1 MRRFLALFQDIDA
14 TTSTL
19 AKREALARYFR
30 TTPSSD
36 AIWALYLLMGRKQ
49 KRLVNRRMMQDALM
63 DMTGHAPWIFEECY
77 AVVGD
82 LAETIALLLP
92 QKSPAHEDQSLQV
105 WMEQRIPE
113 LSGQR
118 PPDQIE
124 ILKNWWRMHDR
135 DEIFMINKLIT
146 GGFRAGVAR
155 QLMIKALAEAFDQEE
170 AFMTEQLTGDWP
182 VTAAFID
189 SLREPVTGS
198 SPVLSTRPYPF
209 YLATSVQEASRDD
222 IDLSRYAVEW
232 KWDGI
237 RAQLV
242 RRGPNVALW
251 SRGEELISESFPE
264 IIRAAA
270 DLPEDCVLD
279 GELLLQKD
287 GKILPFAELQKRIS
301 RKKLSGK
308 ILASHPA
315 IFLAFDCL
323 ERSGIDL
330 RAEAQSVRREHMET
344 LLTGQQETFP
354 VSPLL
359 KADTWEEAAALRREA
374 EDRGGEGLM
383 LKSWDG
389 PYKQGR
395 KRGDWWKWKVD
406 PMTLD
411 SVLVYAQAGHGRR
424 ATLFTDYT
432 FALWKDG
439 ALVPFAKAYSGLTD
453 AEIQELDAWI
463 RRHTL
468 ERFGPVRSV
477 SPERVFEIA
486 FEGIGASSRHK
497 SGLAVR
503 FPRILRERPD
513 KKPEDADTV
522 ERAQELI
529 DGRTQDLSLS

>member
-1 MRRFLALFQDIDA
+1 
-14 TTSTL
+14 
-19 AKREALARYFR
+19 
-30 TTPSSD
+30 
-36 AIWALYLLMGRKQ
+36 MGRKQ

-63 DMTGHAPWIFEECY
+63 ELTGHAPWIIEECY

-92 QKSPAHEDQSLQV
+92 QKAPAHDEQPLQV

-113 LSGQR
+113 LSGRR
-118 PPDQIE
+118 PPEQIE
-124 ILKNWWRMHDR
+124 ILKNWWRTHHR

-155 QLMIKALAEAFDQEE
+155 QLMIKALADAFGQEE
-170 AFMTEQLTGDWP
+170 AFITEQLTGDWP
-182 VTAAFID
+182 VTADFMD
-189 SLREPVTGS
+189 SLRESVTGS
-198 SPVLSTRPYPF
+198 GPILSTRPYPF

-242 RRGPNVALW
+242 RRGQHVALW

-301 RKKLSGK
+301 RKKLSEK

-323 ERSGIDL
+323 ERSGADL
-330 RAEAQSVRREHMET
+330 RADAQSVRREHMET
-344 LLTGQQETFP
+344 LLKGQHGTFP

-477 SPERVFEIA
+477 TPDRVFEIA
-486 FEGIGASSRHK
+486 FEGIGVSTRHK

-513 KKPEDADTV
+513 KKPEEADTV
-522 ERAQELI
+522 ERARELI

>member
-14 TTSTL
+14 TTRTL
-19 AKREALARYFR
+19 AKREALVSYFR
-30 TTPSSD
+30 SSPACD

-49 KRLVNRRMMQDALM
+49 KRLVNRRLLQDALLE
-63 DMTGHAPWIFEECY
+63 MTGHPPWLFEECY

-82 LAETIALLLP
+82 LAETMALLLP
-92 QKSPAHEDQSLQV
+92 QKAPAHVDQSLQE
-105 WMEQRIPE
+105 WMEIRIPE
-113 LSGQR
+113 LSGL
-118 PPDQIE
+118 PPHEQMN
-124 ILKNWWRMHDR
+124 LLQSWWQTHDR
-135 DEIFMINKLIT
+135 DEVFLINKLIT
-146 GGFRAGVAR
+146 GGFRTGVAR
-155 QLMIKALAEAFDQEE
+155 QLMIKALADAFDQEE
-170 AFMTEQLTGDWP
+170 TFITEQLTGDWP
-182 VTAAFID
+182 VTADFME
-189 SLREPVTGS
+189 SMREPADAS
-198 SPVLSTRPYPF
+198 RPVLGTRPYPF
-209 YLATSVQEASRDD
+209 YLATSVQEAVREE
-222 IDLSRYAVEW
+222 IDLSRYAIEW

-242 RRGPNVALW
+242 RRSSHIALW

-264 IIRAAA
+264 IIQSAR

-287 GKILPFAELQKRIS
+287 GKILSFAELQKRIS
-301 RKKLSGK
+301 RKKLSEK
-308 ILASHPA
+308 LLSSHPA

-323 ERSGIDL
+323 ERGGIDL
-330 RAEAQSVRREHMET
+330 RAEPQSLRREQLET
-344 LLTGQQETFP
+344 LLSGRHETFP

-359 KADTWEEAAALRREA
+359 QAKNWEEAAALRREA
-374 EDRGGEGLM
+374 EARGGEGLM

-411 SVLVYAQAGHGRR
+411 GVLIYAQAGHGRR

-432 FALWKDG
+432 FALWNDG
-439 ALVPFAKAYSGLTD
+439 VLVPFAKAYSGLSD

-486 FEGIGASSRHK
+486 FEGIGVSNRHK
-497 SGLAVR
+497 SGLALR

-513 KKPEDADTV
+513 KKPQEADTV
-522 ERAQELI
+522 ERARELI

>member
-1 MRRFLALFQDIDA
+1 MRRFLALFQEIDA

-19 AKREALARYFR
+19 AKREALVSYFR
-30 TTPSSD
+30 STPDHD

-49 KRLVNRRMMQDALM
+49 KRLVNRRLLQDALSE
-63 DMTGHAPWIFEECY
+63 MTGHPPWLFEECY

-92 QKSPAHEDQSLQV
+92 QKASAHVDQSLQE
-105 WMEQRIPE
+105 WMEIRIPE
-113 LSGQR
+113 LSGLR
-118 PPDQIE
+118 PREQMN
-124 ILKNWWRMHDR
+124 LLQSWWQTHDR

-155 QLMIKALAEAFDQEE
+155 QQMIKALADAWGQEE
-170 AFMTEQLTGDWP
+170 TLITERLTGDWP
-182 VTAAFID
+182 VTAAFME
-189 SLREPVTGS
+189 SLRQLADAS
-198 SPVLSTRPYPF
+198 SPILGTRPFPF
-209 YLATSVQEASRDD
+209 YLATSIQDAVREE
-222 IDLSRYAVEW
+222 IDLARYAIEW

-242 RRGPNVALW
+242 RRGPHIALW

-264 IIRAAA
+264 IIQAAQ

-301 RKKLSGK
+301 RKKLSAK
-308 ILASHPA
+308 ILSTHPA

-323 ERSGIDL
+323 ERSATDL
-330 RAEAQSVRREHMET
+330 RAEPQSMRREQLET
-344 LLTGQQETFP
+344 LLSGRHEIFP

-359 KADTWEEAAALRREA
+359 QANNWEEAAALRSEA
-374 EDRGGEGLM
+374 AARGGEGLM

-432 FALWKDG
+432 FALWQDG
-439 ALVPFAKAYSGLTD
+439 ALVPFAKAYSGLSD

-486 FEGIGASSRHK
+486 FEGIGLSNRHK

-513 KKPEDADTV
+513 KKPQQADTV
-522 ERAQELI
+522 ERAKELI
-529 DGRTQDLSLS
+529 DDRTQDLSLS

>member
-1 MRRFLALFQDIDA
+1 MRRFLTLFQEVDA

-19 AKREALARYFR
+19 AKREALATYFR
-30 TTPSSD
+30 NAPATD

-49 KRLVNRRMMQDALM
+49 KRLVNRRLLQDAVLEM
-63 DMTGHAPWIFEECY
+63 AAVSPWLFEECY

-82 LAETIALLLP
+82 LAETISLLVPQRAQGNVDVSLQDWMEIRLP
-92 QKSPAHEDQSLQV
+92 Q
-105 WMEQRIPE
+105 
-113 LSGQR
+113 LSGTTPREQV
-118 PPDQIE
+118 DLLQS
-124 ILKNWWRMHDR
+124 WWREHNR
-135 DEIFMINKLIT
+135 DEIFMITKLIT

-155 QLMIKALAEAFDQEE
+155 QLMIKSLADAFGQEE
-170 AFMTEQLTGDWP
+170 PYVTEQLTGDWP
-182 VTAAFID
+182 VTATFIE
-189 SLREPVTGS
+189 SLREPVSGDVRI
-198 SPVLSTRPYPF
+198 PSTRPYPF
-209 YLATSVQEASRDD
+209 YLASSIQEAARED
-222 IDLSRYAVEW
+222 IDLSRYAIEW

-242 RRGPNVALW
+242 RRGPLVAIW
-251 SRGEELISESFPE
+251 SRGEELISDSFPE
-264 IIRAAA
+264 IVQAAHL
-270 DLPEDCVLD
+270 LPEDCVLD
-279 GELLLQKD
+279 GEMLLQRD

-301 RKKLSGK
+301 RKKISEKMLGT
-308 ILASHPA
+308 HPA

-323 ERSGIDL
+323 ERAGVDL
-330 RAEAQSVRREHMET
+330 RGEPQSIRREHMEQ
-344 LLTGQQETFP
+344 LLHNSPSPFH

-359 KADTWEEAAALRREA
+359 QAKNWEEAAELRQQA
-374 EDRGGEGLM
+374 EVRGGEGLM

-389 PYKQGR
+389 AYKQGR

-477 SPERVFEIA
+477 TPERVFEIA
-486 FEGIGASSRHK
+486 FEGIGLSSRHK

-503 FPRILRERPD
+503 FPRILRERFD
-513 KKPEDADTV
+513 KKPDEADTV
-522 ERAQELI
+522 ERARELI
-529 DGRTQDLSLS
+529 DGRTQDLTLS